1 MEYYIII
8 AASVIIILSYFFNW
22 ISKKSSFPSVLLLI
36 FLGIILHQT
45 IGFFGYQHANV
56 LALFE
61 EIKLLELLG
70 TLGLIMI
77 VLEAALDLKLEKG
90 KVSLISK
97 AFMSAITV
105 LVATAFLSGYLI
117 MAFIPQLSFV
127 EALIFGTPLSI
138 LSSAIVIPSVENLE
152 EEQREFHVYDSTFS
166 DILGIMMFYFLL
178 QLAESSNN
186 ALAVG
191 DFTISLFLTIGLS
204 VGLSYLLLYL
214 FQKLEA
220 KVKLFLMTAVLILL
234 FSIGKLMHMSSLI
247 IILIF
252 GLILSNHRIFF
263 SGKLNNLINRADTD
277 RIYEAFHLI
286 TMESAFV
293 IRTFFF
299 VIFGFTVMI
308 SSLWDTKV
316 AAISGLILVSIY
328 AIRVLLLKIVLRKD
342 VVLAT
347 FVAPRGLIT
356 LLLFYSIPQDI
367 QTPFFS
373 QGIILYI
380 IIITSLLMT
389 VGLVRFGKKRKGE
402 EEKTL
407 PSLHPNTETDEEQ
420 NLDSAPEKDPV
431 SN

>member
-8 AASVIIILSYFFNW
+8 AASVTIILSYFFNW

-36 FLGIILHQT
+36 FLGMILNQT
-45 IGFFGYQHANV
+45 IGLFGYQHANI
-56 LALFE
+56 LSLFE

-77 VLEAALDLKLEKG
+77 VLEAALDLKIEKG
-90 KVSLISK
+90 KFKMIFK
-97 AFMSAITV
+97 AFMTAITV
-105 LVATAFLSGYLI
+105 LVATAFISGYLI
-117 MAFIPQLSFV
+117 MAFIPQLNFV

-138 LSSAIVIPSVENLE
+138 LSSAIVIPSVENLD

-178 QLAESSNN
+178 QLAETSNN
-186 ALAVG
+186 VIAVG
-191 DFTISLFLTIGLS
+191 DFTLSLFLTIALS

-263 SGKLNNLINRADTD
+263 SGKLNNLIDKKSTD

-308 SSLWDTKV
+308 SSLFNAKV
-316 AAISGLILVSIY
+316 AAISGLILLSIY
-328 AIRVLLLKIVLRKD
+328 AVRVLLLKVVMRKD
-342 VVLAT
+342 IVLAT
-347 FVAPRGLIT
+347 LIAPRGLIT
-356 LLLFYSIPQDI
+356 LLLFYSIPQEI
-367 QTPFFS
+367 KTPLFS

-380 IIITSLLMT
+380 VIITSLLMT
-389 VGLVRFGKKRKGE
+389 IGLVRFGKKKKKE
-402 EEKTL
+402 EVITPPKSEEKI
-407 PSLHPNTETDEEQ
+407 HEYVDETAAIKAD
-420 NLDSAPEKDPV
+420 V
-431 SN
+431 SDKTD